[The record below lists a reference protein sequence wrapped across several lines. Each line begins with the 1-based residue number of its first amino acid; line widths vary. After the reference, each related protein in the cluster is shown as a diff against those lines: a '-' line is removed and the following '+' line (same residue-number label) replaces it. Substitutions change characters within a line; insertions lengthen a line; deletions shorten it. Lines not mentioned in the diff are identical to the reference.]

1 MKQLLQKLLDG
12 KMSVLD
18 VATPALG
25 KGMLL
30 VKNHYSLISAG
41 TEGGTVSTARKSLI
55 GKAKERPQQV
65 KQVVDSLKQQ
75 GPAQTYKAVMKKL
88 DSYSP
93 LGYSSAGEV
102 IAVGSGT
109 TGFSVG
115 DLVACAGAGYAN
127 HAEVV
132 VIPENLCVR
141 LPNDANLAQAA
152 YNTIGA
158 IAMQGVRQ
166 ASLKLG
172 ETCVVTGLG
181 LIGQITCQL
190 LRASG
195 VNVIGIDIDPAT
207 VEIAAKHC
215 ADVAFTSNSSGLE
228 DRVFRLTSGLGADAV
243 IITAATSSLEPINTA
258 GKLLRKCG
266 QVIVVGAVPTGFN
279 REPYFY
285 KKELIL
291 KMSCSYGPGRYD
303 PDYEEKGID
312 YPAAYVRWTEKRN
325 MEAFQQL
332 LHTGKLNLEYL
343 TTHNYTL
350 DDAPAA
356 YDLILAKEEPFLGI
370 LIKYDVDKEH
380 PRNIMKLDKQLTSEK
395 KSSLGVSFIGAGSY
409 AMGHLLPHIKN
420 NPLVR
425 FEGVLTSS
433 GSSSRTVAEKFGFGF
448 CASEESQVTEHDA
461 TDAVFITTRHDS
473 HAGYVLNSLEQG
485 KHVYVEKPLCLKE
498 DEFEKITEAYGSSGH
513 HLMVGFNRRF
523 SPLALEMKKR
533 VGSGVVSML
542 YRVNAGSI
550 PADSWIQDMEL
561 GGGRI
566 IGEVCHFVD
575 FLTFIAG
582 SEPETVYATAIDDPQ
597 NLNDTLSIT
606 LKYANGSI
614 GSIQYFS
621 NGPKSLP
628 KEYIEV
634 FNSGT
639 TAVIS
644 DFRVLEM
651 YGGRKT
657 DRKKLFNQD
666 KGQKEMMRRVIQSFA
681 GQQESAIS
689 FSEIWS
695 TTMVTFKI
703 LDSLKTG
710 QAVTVR

>member
-1 MKQLLQKLLDG
+1 
-12 KMSVLD
+12 MSVLD

-25 KGMLL
+25 DGMLL

-65 KQVVDSLKQQ
+65 KQVIDSLKQQ
-75 GPAQTYKAVMKKL
+75 GPANTYKAVMKKL

-102 IAVGSGT
+102 IAVGPEV

-132 VIPENLCVR
+132 AVPQNLCVS
-141 LPNDANLAQAA
+141 LPDDANLALAA

-166 ASLKLG
+166 AGLRLG

-195 VNVIGIDIDPAT
+195 VNVIGIDIDP
-207 VEIAAKHC
+207 VVVDIAGKHC
-215 ADVAFTSNSSGLE
+215 ADAAFASNSPGLE
-228 DRVFRLTSGLGADAV
+228 DHISRLTSGLGADAV

-266 QVIVVGAVPTGFN
+266 QVVVVGAVPTGFD

-285 KKELIL
+285 KKELVL

-303 PDYEEKGID
+303 PDYEEKGGD
-312 YPAAYVRWTEKRN
+312 YPAAYVRWTENRN
-325 MEAFQQL
+325 MLAFQQL
-332 LHTGKLNLEYL
+332 LHTGKLELGYL
-343 TTHNYTL
+343 TTHTYTL
-350 DDAPAA
+350 DKAPAA
-356 YDLILAKEEPFLGI
+356 YDLILGKEEPFLGI
-370 LIKYDVDKEH
+370 LIEYDADKEH
-380 PRNIMKLDKQLTSEK
+380 RRGSLVLDRPVTTAQ

-409 AMGHLLPHIKN
+409 AMGHLLPHIKSD
-420 NPLVR
+420 PLVR

-448 CASEESQVTEHDA
+448 CASDESQVLEHDA

-473 HAGYVLNSLEQG
+473 HAGYVLNALENG

-498 DEFEKITEAYGSSGH
+498 DELVRIAEAYRNSDR

-523 SPLALEMKKR
+523 SPLAAEMKKR
-533 VGSGVVSML
+533 LSSGAVSIL

-550 PADSWIQDMEL
+550 PADSWIQDRDL
-561 GGGRI
+561 GGGRV

-575 FLTFIAG
+575 FMTYMAG
-582 SEPETVYATAIDDPQ
+582 SEPETVYASAIDDPQ

-606 LKYANGSI
+606 LKYANGSV

-634 FNSGT
+634 FNAGT
-639 TAVIS
+639 TAVIT
-644 DFRVLEM
+644 DFRVLEI

-666 KGQKEMMRRVIQSFA
+666 KGQKAMMSRVIQSFA
-681 GQQESAIS
+681 GKQEVPIS
-689 FSEIWS
+689 FSETWS
-695 TTMVTFKI
+695 TTMATFRI
-703 LDSLKTG
+703 LDSLRAG

>member
-1 MKQLLQKLLDG
+1 MC
-12 KMSVLD
+12 VLD

-25 KGMLL
+25 DGMLL

-65 KQVVDSLKQQ
+65 KQVIDSLKQQ
-75 GPAQTYKAVMKKL
+75 GPANTYKAVMKKL

-102 IAVGSGT
+102 IAVGPEV

-132 VIPENLCVR
+132 AVPQNLCVS
-141 LPNDANLAQAA
+141 LPDDANLALAA

-166 ASLKLG
+166 AGLRLG

-195 VNVIGIDIDPAT
+195 VNVIGIDIDP
-207 VEIAAKHC
+207 VIVDIAEKHC
-215 ADVAFTSNSSGLE
+215 ADAAFASNSTGLE
-228 DRVFRLTSGLGADAV
+228 DHISRLTSGLGADAV

-266 QVIVVGAVPTGFN
+266 QVVVVGAVPTGFD

-285 KKELIL
+285 KKELVL

-303 PDYEEKGID
+303 PDYEEKGGD
-312 YPAAYVRWTEKRN
+312 YPAAYVRWTENRN
-325 MEAFQQL
+325 MLAFQQL
-332 LHTGKLNLEYL
+332 QHTGKLELGYL
-343 TTHNYTL
+343 TTHTYTL
-350 DDAPAA
+350 DKAPAA
-356 YDLILAKEEPFLGI
+356 YDLILGKEEPFLGI
-370 LIKYDVDKEH
+370 LIEYDVDKEH
-380 PRNIMKLDKQLTSEK
+380 RRGSLVLDRPVTTAQ

-409 AMGHLLPHIKN
+409 AMGHLLPHIKSD
-420 NPLVR
+420 PLVR

-448 CASEESQVTEHDA
+448 CASDESQVLEHDA

-473 HAGYVLNSLEQG
+473 HAGYVLNALENG

-498 DEFEKITEAYGSSGH
+498 DELVRIAEAYRNSDR

-523 SPLALEMKKR
+523 SPLAAEMKKR
-533 VGSGVVSML
+533 LSSGAVSIL

-550 PADSWIQDMEL
+550 PADSWIQDRDL
-561 GGGRI
+561 GGGRV

-575 FLTFIAG
+575 FMTYMAG
-582 SEPETVYATAIDDPQ
+582 SEPETVYASAIDDPQ

-606 LKYANGSI
+606 LKYANGSV

-634 FNSGT
+634 FNAGT
-639 TAVIS
+639 TAVIT
-644 DFRVLEM
+644 DFRVLEI

-666 KGQKEMMRRVIQSFA
+666 KGQKAMMSRVIQSFA
-681 GQQESAIS
+681 GKQEVPIS
-689 FSEIWS
+689 FSETWS
-695 TTMVTFKI
+695 TTMATFRI
-703 LDSLKTG
+703 LDSLRAG